1 MAIHAAF
8 SRVSRWLDEL
18 TGWKKDV
25 IPKLLLAAI
34 VAIGSGVL
42 LGGKFLLEAWRSS
55 GTPPQLHA
63 RIRIS
68 NVEIIPLA
76 MQRAPFPAINIYYD
90 NVGTLP
96 ASAIASHYAAG
107 FGDGLLPPERI
118 KVEQD
123 GLLNWPGWLEE
134 MKTKS
139 QQELHPNDPPQY
151 TSIPHTNDALASD
164 FRNNIKNVPTGKTTP
179 YVFIAFKYKDP
190 SMPANAVGVTEE

>member
-68 NVEIIPLA
+68 NVEGGLDESLFA
-76 MQRAPFPAINIYYD
+76 CRVRAPGVFVVCSAERAGDFLRFGSREKDRRHEVQHGLIGFSGFQQ
-90 NVGTLP
+90 V
-96 ASAIASHYAAG
+96 AIALVLILRTLCDSG
-107 FGDGLLPPERI
+107 ECESSLQL
-118 KVEQD
+118 
-123 GLLNWPGWLEE
+123 
-134 MKTKS
+134 S
-139 QQELHPNDPPQY
+139 
-151 TSIPHTNDALASD
+151 S
-164 FRNNIKNVPTGKTTP
+164 
-179 YVFIAFKYKDP
+179 
-190 SMPANAVGVTEE
+190 